1 MEEDKSEVD
10 PKYILD
16 LPLAYPSL
24 KFHSNY
30 QLDSQLIW
38 LEFEPY
44 TSSVKNSGI
53 LFFYGLMNIFNIIL
67 QFSSIIFYFIFTVI
81 TAG

>member
-53 LFFYGLMNIFNIIL
+53 VAFRVTGAYRGADGTLARVNT
-67 QFSSIIFYFIFTVI
+67 Q
-81 TAG
+81 

>member
-44 TSSVKNSGI
+44 TSTVNKSGKFVVDEYQRTI
-53 LFFYGLMNIFNIIL
+53 DH
-67 QFSSIIFYFIFTVI
+67 
-81 TAG
+81 